1 MKKFWACLLAA
12 AMVVSLAAC
21 GGGDNS
27 ETQSGGSAGSEAAG
41 SEAAGGETGEVEAAD
56 TLRVSGI
63 DGSITLFPVY
73 LAQEMGWFEEA
84 GLNIERSG
92 FTNGPVQME
101 AIDTWDVGVTGVGG
115 VLAGAISYDAIM
127 LGTVGTDDGTQYL
140 FVRSDSPVAQ
150 AGTGHNTINPEIV
163 GDAESWKGMTVNCV
177 YGNVLHYLLI
187 KTLSG
192 FGLTVDDVQ
201 VNWMDQPT
209 CNTAFLAGEG
219 DAATTS
225 GAVSFAA
232 DKDEFVVAATG
243 PMAEVGLLTNFMA
256 NPDSFNDPAT
266 KEAMKTFLKVFF
278 EAVEWIN
285 ANPDE
290 AVQYMM
296 DWCDYAGNTVTEEVA
311 RIYCTVDPYY
321 TLEQNYET
329 LHQQSENG
337 DYNIIQEQILGVL
350 NFFIDTGSYQ
360 EGDDEKFLQPEHFDT
375 TLMDEVYEEVIGE
388 GGAADAETEATE
400 SAAADTTAAETEA
413 AESAAADTTAA
424 EETTAAE

>member
-1 MKKFWACLLAA
+1 MKKFWAWLLAA

-21 GGGDNS
+21 SGENN
-27 ETQSGGSAGSEAAG
+27 ETQSGDS
-41 SEAAGGETGEVEAAD
+41 GESGTAESGESDQVEPAS

-84 GLNIERSG
+84 GLTVERSG

-101 AIDTWDVGVTGVGG
+101 AIDTWDIGVTGVGG
-115 VLAGAISYDAIM
+115 VLAGTISYDAVL

-140 FVRSDSPVAQ
+140 FVRADSAVAQ
-150 AGTGHNTINPEIV
+150 AGTGNNTINSEIV
-163 GDAESWKGMTVNCV
+163 GSAESWKGMTVNCV

-192 FGLTVDDVQ
+192 FGLTVDDVE

-225 GAVSFAA
+225 GAVSFAE
-232 DKDEFVVAATG
+232 DKDEFVVASTG
-243 PMAEVGLLTNFMA
+243 PLAEVGLLTNIMA
-256 NPDSFNDPAT
+256 NPDTYTDPAT
-266 KEAMKTFLKVFF
+266 REAMKIFLEVFF
-278 EAVEWIN
+278 EAIDWIN
-285 ANPDE
+285 DNLDE

-311 RIYCTVDPYY
+311 RIYCTVDSYY

-337 DYNIIQEQILGVL
+337 DYSIIQEQILDVL
-350 NFFIDTGSYQ
+350 NFFIETGSYQ
-360 EGDDEKFLQPEHFDT
+360 EGDDEKFLLSEHFDT
-375 TLMDEVYEEVIGE
+375 SLIDEVYAEVS
-388 GGAADAETEATE
+388 GGTDAAATE
-400 SAAADTTAAETEA
+400 
-413 AESAAADTTAA
+413 
-424 EETTAAE
+424 